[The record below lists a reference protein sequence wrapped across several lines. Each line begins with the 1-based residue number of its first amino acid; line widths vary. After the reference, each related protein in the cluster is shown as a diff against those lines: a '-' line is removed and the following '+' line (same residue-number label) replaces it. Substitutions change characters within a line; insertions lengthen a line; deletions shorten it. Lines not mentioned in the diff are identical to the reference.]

1 MRNLL
6 AGSLIPLPTPR
17 HKKTDRDS
25 IVNSDQHMM
34 KIALGLARRGLGL
47 TWPNP
52 SVGCVITDR
61 KGHIV
66 GRGLTGRGGRPHGET
81 RALSQAGEA
90 AHGGTAFVTLEPCA
104 HHGKTPPCAEA
115 LIAAGLARVVVATLD
130 PDSRVS
136 GRGIALLEQAGIE
149 VETGICQTEADQI
162 NQGFFKR
169 CAEIRPMVTV
179 KIASSLDGRIA
190 SASGHSQWIT
200 GPESRRRGHLL
211 RATHDAILVGVGTV
225 LADNPSLD
233 CRLAGLEDRSP
244 LRVVMDSH
252 LRIPEDC
259 QLVMTAQKIPTWV
272 ITSGKP
278 GRKSARLEKSGVKV
292 IFCDCD
298 DQGRVDMASMLNLLG
313 QAGLTRLL
321 SEGGAQ
327 VNASLIRASLVDRLY
342 WFRSPSIIGGDGL
355 AALPSIGVE
364 DLADIAEFSLVRTG
378 QSGKDSWQELATG
391 L

>member
-1 MRNLL
+1 
-6 AGSLIPLPTPR
+6 
-17 HKKTDRDS
+17 
-25 IVNSDQHMM
+25 MM
-34 KIALGLARRGLGL
+34 KMALGLARRGLGL

-52 SVGCVITDR
+52 SVGCVIADPDGR
-61 KGHIV
+61 II
-66 GRGLTGRGGRPHGET
+66 GRGLTGRGGRPHAET
-81 RALSQAGEA
+81 LALSQAGEA
-90 AHGGTAFVTLEPCA
+90 ARGGTAWVTLEPCA
-104 HHGKTPPCAEA
+104 HHGETPPCAEA
-115 LIAAGLARVVVATLD
+115 LIAAGLARIVVATPD
-130 PDSRVS
+130 PDHRVS

-149 VETGICQTEADQI
+149 VESGICQAEADQV

-169 CAEIRPMVTV
+169 CAETRPMVTV

-200 GPESRRRGHLL
+200 GLESRWRGHLL
-211 RATHDAILVGVGTV
+211 RATHDAILVGIGTV

-244 LRVVMDSH
+244 LRVVVDSH
-252 LRIPEDC
+252 LRIAEDC
-259 QLVMTAQKIPTWV
+259 QLVATARKIPTWV
-272 ITSGKP
+272 ITTGKP
-278 GRKSARLEKSGVKV
+278 GRKSDRLEKYGVKV
-292 IFCDCD
+292 IFCDSD
-298 DQGRVDMASMLNLLG
+298 NQGRVDMVQMLTLLG

-355 AALPSIGVE
+355 AALSSIGVE

-378 QSGKDSWQELATG
+378 QSGKDCWQEFITG